1 MLKQSLQQKL
11 LQKLSPQ
18 QIQLMKL
25 IQLPTTALEQ
35 RIEEELEENPVL
47 DEGKE
52 MDGLNDEFEE
62 NDSEIIEAEDIDI
75 DAYLSDDEIPDYK
88 LRSQN
93 QSAEDKKMNLPISV
107 SESFLQVLKKQVSL
121 QKIEN
126 HKQEIAEYII
136 GNIDEDGYLRRSL
149 EDILDDLAFHQ
160 NIITSLNELEE
171 LLKIIQQLD
180 PPGVAGRSLQEC
192 LFLQLKRKKGTP
204 QIELAIKIIA
214 DNFNLFTKKH
224 YSKIIK
230 KLDINKEKLKSAIL
244 EIEKLNPR
252 PGGNSSQNKITEHI
266 IPDFLIKINDNY
278 LELTLNSKNAP
289 ELHINNSYKAM
300 LNTFSNN
307 KKNATKQ
314 EKESII
320 FIKQK
325 MDSARWFI
333 DAIKQRQ
340 NTLITTMQAIMN
352 LQEEYFLT
360 GDEQKIKPMIL
371 KDVAEKIN
379 MDISTISRVA
389 SNKYVSTPYGTIL
402 IKTLFSESMKNEKG
416 DDVST
421 KEIKNI
427 LLELIKSEEKQKP
440 LTDDKL
446 AKLLKEKGYPIARRT
461 IAKYREQLGL
471 PVARLRKQL

>member
-25 IQLPTTALEQ
+25 IQLPTIALEQ
-35 RIEEELEENPVL
+35 RIEKELEENPVL

-52 MDGLNDEFEE
+52 LDNLNDEFEE
-62 NDSEIIEAEDIDI
+62 NDSETIDTEDIDI

-88 LRSQN
+88 LRAQN
-93 QSAEDKKMNLPISV
+93 QSAEDKAMNLPLSV
-107 SESFLQVLKKQVSL
+107 SESFLQVLKKQLSL
-121 QKIEN
+121 QNIGN

-171 LLKIIQQLD
+171 LLQIIQQLD
-180 PPGVAGRSLQEC
+180 PSGVAARNLQEC
-192 LFLQLKRKKGTP
+192 LLLQLKRKKGTP
-204 QIELAIKIIA
+204 PIELAIKIIT
-214 DNFNLFTKKH
+214 DNFNQFIKKH
-224 YSKIIK
+224 YSKIIQ
-230 KLDINKEKLKSAIL
+230 KLDVNKEELKNAIL
-244 EIEKLNPR
+244 EIEKLNPK
-252 PGGNSSQNKITEHI
+252 PGGNSIQNKVAEQI
-266 IPDFLIKINDNY
+266 IPDFSIKIKDTE

-289 ELHINNSYKAM
+289 ELHINNSYKEM
-300 LNTFSNN
+300 LDTFSSN
-307 KKNATKQ
+307 KNNATKQ
-314 EKESII
+314 EKESIL

-340 NTLITTMQAIMN
+340 NTLITTMQAIMT

-371 KDVAEKIN
+371 KDIAEKIN

-402 IKTLFSESMKNEKG
+402 IKTLFSESMKNEQG

-427 LLELIKSEEKQKP
+427 LLEVIKSEEKQKP